1 MAPRK
6 RRPPNKKKSNPFQ
19 SVGAQLA
26 LFRAA
31 AGYTQAQL
39 APMVIISQA
48 KLESIEQGRR
58 PLTLSLA
65 QEFDRILDTK
75 GALEVAV
82 SYLPEPDVIPVW
94 AVEFVEFEREAIA
107 ISSFQNQVAPG
118 MLQSESYMRAVFHN
132 DIPTL
137 SDEEIEFRVSARLER
152 QEILQ
157 RKVPPIT
164 SFILSEAIVRDRI
177 GGDEVYRS
185 QLRHLRRMAEVPGI
199 AIQILPLGRTAH
211 AALDGP
217 FVLLETPE
225 NDHLAYAETQRGSQL
240 IYAPNDVSIL
250 RHKYAMLRTQALNH
264 EETGD
269 LLDRLLGE

>member
-82 SYLPEPDVIPVW
+82 THLPDLGAFPAWVAPYIDH
-94 AVEFVEFEREAIA
+94 EREAMA
-107 ISSFQNQVAPG
+107 LCFWANQVVPG
-118 MLQSESYMRAVFHN
+118 LLQTEEYARAVFRSRVPLL
-132 DIPTL
+132 DD
-137 SDEEIEFRVSARLER
+137 DEVEMQVAARIDR
-152 QEILQ
+152 QEIFQ
-157 RKVPPIT
+157 RRLPPET
-164 SFILSEAIVRDRI
+164 SFVIAEAVLRDHL
-177 GGDEVYRS
+177 GGRGVYDG
-185 QLRHLRRMAEVPGI
+185 QVRHLLRMADDPGVS
-199 AIQILPLGRTAH
+199 IQVMPFGRTAH
-211 AALDGP
+211 AGLDGP
-217 FVLLETPE
+217 FVVFETPE
-225 NDHLAYAETQRGSQL
+225 HEHLAYTETQRGSQL
-240 IYAPNDVSIL
+240 VQDPSEVSIL
-250 RHKYAMLRTQALNH
+250 ARKYAMLRTQALNPP
-264 EETGD
+264 ETKG
-269 LLDRLLGE
+269 LLKQLLGE